1 VRGVSGPEEHLR
13 ADAVRNRAAL
23 LEAAAEV
30 LAAAPEASLAEVA
43 TRAGLGR
50 ATLYR
55 HFESRDAL
63 IAAIRAEV
71 LSRAATALADADLA
85 ECDTREGLRRAAGA
99 LVPLGL
105 RFRILLAEGADT
117 DPEFLTARD
126 RTLAPLA
133 ALLERGRAAG
143 EVSPTASPAWL
154 ALSLAGLLLT
164 AVRAAAAGLLDP
176 ADAGELVATSF
187 LDGHGA

>member
-1 VRGVSGPEEHLR
+1 MRGVSGPEEHLR

-30 LAAAPEASLAEVA
+30 LAAAPHASLAEVA
-43 TRAGLGR
+43 TRARLGR

-55 HFESRDAL
+55 HFDNRDAL

-71 LSRAATALADADLA
+71 LARAATALADADLA
-85 ECDTREGLRRAAGA
+85 QCDTREGLRRAAAA

-117 DPEFLTARD
+117 DPEFLAARD

-143 EVSPTASPAWL
+143 EVAATPSTAWL
-154 ALSLAGLLLT
+154 AMALAGLLMT
-164 AVRAAAAGLLDP
+164 AVRAAAAGVVDP
-176 ADAGELVATSF
+176 VDAGELVAAAF
-187 LDGHGA
+187 LDGFGG

>member
-1 VRGVSGPEEHLR
+1 MSGPEEHLR

-30 LAAAPEASLAEVA
+30 LATAPDASLAEVA
-43 TRAGLGR
+43 TRARLGR

-55 HFESRDAL
+55 HFESRDTL
-63 IAAIRAEV
+63 IAAIRAEA
-71 LSRAATALADADLA
+71 LDRAATALAAADLTQ
-85 ECDTREGLRRAAGA
+85 CDTREGLRRAGAA

-117 DPEFLTARD
+117 DPEFLAARD

-133 ALLERGRAAG
+133 ALLERGRATG
-143 EVSPTASPAWL
+143 EIAPTASTPWL
-154 ALSLAGLLLT
+154 GLTLAGLLMT
-164 AVRAAAAGLLDP
+164 TVRAAAAGLVDP
-176 ADAGELVATSF
+176 TDAGELVAATF
-187 LDGHGA
+187 LDGFGG